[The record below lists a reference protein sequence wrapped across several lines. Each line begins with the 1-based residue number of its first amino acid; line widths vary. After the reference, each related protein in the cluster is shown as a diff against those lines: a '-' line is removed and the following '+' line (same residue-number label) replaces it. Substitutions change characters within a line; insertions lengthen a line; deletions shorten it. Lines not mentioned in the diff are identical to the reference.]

1 LIKFIAYSFL
11 KVIFIYKKEGHVMD
25 KNGTETFNSIL
36 EYISPELSKKLWK
49 IPDYIKKNAEEIR
62 LRKEKPLMI
71 FGGGTEYFL
80 MNEGSVSKKE
90 KGALITT
97 HEDLVRTFQL
107 ISRYSVYAFEEEMRS
122 GFITLKGGHRVGI
135 AGKTVYGAKGI
146 ESIRDISSLNMRIG
160 REKKG
165 ISDNIMKFIIIL
177 IVSPPQCGKTTLLR
191 DMIRNI
197 SNGMEEYDFRGLKV
211 GLVDE
216 RSEIGGVYNGVAQND
231 LGIRTDIL
239 DGCLK
244 SDGITILIRAMSPQ
258 VVATDELGD
267 YKDIN
272 AVHEAL
278 RAGVRLIST
287 VHGKDIEDLLSKKSL
302 SWIIEEKIFERII
315 FLDNSKGVGTVRDI
329 VEGYSFNS
337 VLNREKY

>member
-1 LIKFIAYSFL
+1 
-11 KVIFIYKKEGHVMD
+11 M
-25 KNGTETFNSIL
+25 
-36 EYISPELSKKLWK
+36 
-49 IPDYIKKNAEEIR
+49 
-62 LRKEKPLMI
+62 
-71 FGGGTEYFL
+71 
-80 MNEGSVSKKE
+80 
-90 KGALITT
+90 
-97 HEDLVRTFQL
+97 
-107 ISRYSVYAFEEEMRS
+107 
-122 GFITLKGGHRVGI
+122 
-135 AGKTVYGAKGI
+135 
-146 ESIRDISSLNMRIG
+146 
-160 REKKG
+160 
-165 ISDNIMKFIIIL
+165 
-177 IVSPPQCGKTTLLR
+177 
-191 DMIRNI
+191 
-197 SNGMEEYDFRGLKV
+197 
-211 GLVDE
+211 VDE